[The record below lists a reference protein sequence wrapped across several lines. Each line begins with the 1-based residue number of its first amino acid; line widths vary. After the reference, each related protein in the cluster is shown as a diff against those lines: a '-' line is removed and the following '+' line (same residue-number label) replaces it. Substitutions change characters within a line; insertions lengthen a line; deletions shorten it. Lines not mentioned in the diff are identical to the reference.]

1 MVIIQDGPRW
11 LVFREPVRVISTT
24 ESGEVAAALAAVE
37 TAVSTHNLHAAGFLT
52 YEAAAA
58 YGLAVHAPHPD
69 DPPLLW
75 FGLYAAP
82 EVAATLDD
90 FPLTSY
96 ELGDWQAGLNASEHE
111 TAVTHIKNHIAAGYT
126 YQVNMTFPLG
136 ASFRGEP
143 WGLFRALTAAQRA
156 NYAAYV
162 DTGRH
167 VVCSV
172 SPELFFRLDGDR
184 LTSKPMKGTAVRG
197 RTLAEDRAN
206 ADWLRQSEKNRA
218 ENVMIVDMIRND
230 MGRVAALGSV
240 AVPDLFAVERY
251 PTLLQMT
258 STVTARTDAALSDI
272 FQAMYPCASIT
283 GAPKVRTMRII
294 RELEPEPRG
303 VYTGAV
309 GLIAPEPEAPTRL
322 RALFNVAIR
331 TVVVDRQRET
341 AVYNVGSGVVWDS
354 DAAAEYAECLLKAEV
369 LLARRPD
376 FDLLESLL
384 WRPESGYYLLD
395 RHVARLMD
403 SAAYFD
409 VAVVETAVR
418 AALAQHA
425 AGLAEPCKVRLV
437 VGQNGRIHTETMP
450 LGQLPEPAVIG
461 LAREPVQSDDLFLCH
476 KTTQRQAY
484 EAARASRPDC
494 DEVILWNERGEL
506 TEAASSNVVLALDGG
521 LWTPPVSCGLLAG
534 TLREEMLAHGRI
546 HEKILTKEDLRQASQ
561 IYLINSVR
569 GWRRGQIL
577 EYKAT

>member
-1 MVIIQDGPRW
+1 
-11 LVFREPVRVISTT
+11 
-24 ESGEVAAALAAVE
+24 
-37 TAVSTHNLHAAGFLT
+37 
-52 YEAAAA
+52 
-58 YGLAVHAPHPD
+58 
-69 DPPLLW
+69 
-75 FGLYAAP
+75 
-82 EVAATLDD
+82 
-90 FPLTSY
+90 
-96 ELGDWQAGLNASEHE
+96 
-111 TAVTHIKNHIAAGYT
+111 
-126 YQVNMTFPLG
+126 MTFPLG

-258 STVTARTDAALSDI
+258 STVTAHRCGAERHFSGHVSLRFHHRRAQSAYDAHHSGV
-272 FQAMYPCASIT
+272 
-283 GAPKVRTMRII
+283 GAGTARR
-294 RELEPEPRG
+294 
-303 VYTGAV
+303 YTGAV
-309 GLIAPEPEAPTRL
+309 GFVAPEPEAPTRL

-409 VAVVETAVR
+409 VAVAETAVR

-437 VGQNGRIHTETMP
+437 VGQNGRIQTESMP
-450 LGQLPEPAVIG
+450 LGQLPEPALVG
-461 LAREPVQSDDLFLCH
+461 LALEPVRSDDLFLCH

-534 TLREEMLAHGRI
+534 TLRGEMLANGRI
-546 HEKILTKEDLRQASQ
+546 HEK
-561 IYLINSVR
+561 Y
-569 GWRRGQIL
+569 
-577 EYKAT
+577 